1 MKFYRKQPIEAE
13 QFDGSSDLFIKYDMI
28 DIGAMCEE
36 RHSPEVYMSGNH
48 RKVTIGDW
56 IITDNFNHHT
66 LMTDEE
72 FKQQYVRLPVINKE
86 VADWIKLGK
95 SKEIGLDTALM
106 LLMAGRVGVP
116 EVTNVSKWI
125 WHYHMADIAI
135 AWAIGYQVEEDK

>member
-36 RHSPEVYMSGNH
+36 RHSPEVYMSGDN

-66 LMTDEE
+66 LMTDKE
-72 FKQQYVRLPVINKE
+72 FQQQYAGLPVIPKN
-86 VADWIKLGK
+86 VAKHIVTEHGLSDLIPIRGGIYRAMIQTVVYGYQKGDIGDWIINH
-95 SKEIGLDTALM
+95 SDMFARAWLD
-106 LLMAGRVGVP
+106 
-116 EVTNVSKWI
+116 
-125 WHYHMADIAI
+125 
-135 AWAIGYQVEEDK
+135 GYQMED